1 MRSVLVKLPFPDVDA
16 RNTMDAISD
25 TESSDDSARPI
36 QCTVD
41 YTGAAD
47 TASSL
52 YADVCRENRPVQ
64 RSLTKQHF
72 TCSLTP
78 HDQAARP
85 STQGGK

>member
-1 MRSVLVKLPFPDVDA
+1 MHSRLH
-16 RNTMDAISD
+16 R
-25 TESSDDSARPI
+25 R
-36 QCTVD
+36 
-41 YTGAAD
+41 AD

-72 TCSLTP
+72 TCSLTL

-85 STQGGK
+85 STQAGNDADTGAVRGARSGVLLKMEVGIRKGARQRA